1 MRRRVKRDV
10 DEDLVSIKQ
19 EQLVLLEQQVA
30 LGNIDLFYGDE
41 TSISPLAY
49 VPYGWQKKQENC
61 FIPTSHGKQINCFG
75 ILSKTNQFF
84 SKTTLE
90 NIDARFII
98 DFMDDFSL
106 KIKKPTVIVLDNAR
120 IHIAQKV
127 KDCFQHWQ
135 NRGLYFFFLPPYSP
149 HLNII
154 ERLWKEWKARWL
166 IPDDYLSFDDL
177 QYACFITLNNIGQ
190 HLKINFKNYS

>member
-135 NRGLYFFFLPPYSP
+135 NRGLYFFS
-149 HLNII
+149 
-154 ERLWKEWKARWL
+154 
-166 IPDDYLSFDDL
+166 YLH
-177 QYACFITLNNIGQ
+177 TL
-190 HLKINFKNYS
+190 HT